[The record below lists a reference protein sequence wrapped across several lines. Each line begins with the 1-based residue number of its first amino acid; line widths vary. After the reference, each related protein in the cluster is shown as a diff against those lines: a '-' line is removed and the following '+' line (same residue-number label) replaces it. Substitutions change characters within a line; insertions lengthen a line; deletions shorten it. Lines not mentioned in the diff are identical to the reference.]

1 MNSNAVV
8 LQEYGAVGVSYA
20 DLDLNKWCTYFRVVI
35 FKCIGKAN
43 FLILYASGLDLF

>member
-35 FKCIGKAN
+35 LNALEAN